1 MDSEVILQPKQMG
14 HSLVV
19 FFFSL
24 VYTSVHKNSEKM
36 WWTDNL
42 RIPKKVPLLT
52 VSLELSWQGKEW
64 FLIIHTTLE
73 GSEEEA

>member
-1 MDSEVILQPKQMG
+1 MYLGCSFAEFSTPLEVGVMDSEVILQPKQMG

-36 WWTDNL
+36 
-42 RIPKKVPLLT
+42 
-52 VSLELSWQGKEW
+52 
-64 FLIIHTTLE
+64 
-73 GSEEEA
+73 